1 MFHYLFERVNLF
13 YEKVFFSYGKFISRH
28 YLKVIV
34 FSFMVNLI
42 LSFGILRLNMIT
54 NVDDLFF
61 PIKSQARQDEYLV
74 KNLFNK
80 SKLVSD
86 DFYLHQIADFGT
98 WAEINFQPCSGGN
111 ILNEDYLTKIK
122 TIHQLIMDM
131 ADYEQVCAKRNGQCI
146 IDGLDLL
153 EDKFYKDYLSSS
165 MQRKSSLH
173 QWDQSYDRKNFRFYV
188 SFADSGRIGF
198 TDLTFNLGKEFRINF
213 RNESKEGKEPG
224 FSPLVKL
231 RYNLKD
237 NVDNPHVQVL
247 NWELKFL
254 KLIKNLTIDNEC
266 NDKNGIFKISYA
278 ASQSL
283 DIEMTANVS
292 LDIKLVVGT
301 FSLIIIFACLFM
313 SMGSNL
319 ITSPSYVLP
328 IAGVASAF
336 FGITSSFGLCSYLNY
351 PGCNLIFV
359 IPFLVVGI
367 GIDDMFLIYSSF
379 QQVYNK
385 KSAKTSKEKL
395 IEELISKSLTKSGVS
410 ITITS
415 LTDFTAFLVG
425 LTTGFKS
432 VQIFCLY
439 AGIAILF
446 CYFYQ
451 ITFFV
456 GFLCLHCR
464 RMLNQRNAFLPC
476 LKAKP
481 THLKLK
487 FFNLKKFKQTWL
499 NCFKFLICQKLGK
512 LLTLFLFLVYI
523 SVSAWNAYQMHEGIE
538 LQNLV
543 SDDSYYSSYVKDN
556 ARLTDLRPIVMLVMQ
571 EPIDYDDMQNRVLIE
586 NLFKNALKIKGISTF
601 RLNWLDLFKSDK
613 INYQNSAKNLIDTLK
628 TYPPFLN
635 DVVIKKT
642 YFDYHLN
649 KSVSDGYLK
658 MSELDSLAAENMYEY
673 QIETSRFYLQY
684 SELYLSS
691 MDAIPMHL
699 LREVCQESGLPVF
712 PYSITFKYYEQFEET
727 LPNVVQSFIIAL
739 ESMYLISL
747 VFIPDL
753 MSVFCIIA
761 SMLSIMTGLMGF
773 MHLWGL
779 TLSSITMIELI
790 MSVGFCV
797 DFSAHVTH
805 AFITNSKG
813 DRNKRAYKA
822 FVHVGIPIFNSA
834 LSTIIGTS
842 LLGFSKSYIFKSFFK
857 TMIILMSLG
866 MLNSLLFLP
875 VLLSL
880 IGPDWPM
887 HKEVVETQAKQEEI
901 TCLNEPLAN
910 DSV

>member
-1 MFHYLFERVNLF
+1 MFHYLFDRVNLF
-13 YEKVFFSYGKFISRH
+13 YEKVFFNYGKFISRH
-28 YLKVIV
+28 YLKVIFV
-34 FSFMVNLI
+34 SFMVNFV
-42 LSFGILRLNMIT
+42 LSLGMLRLNMIT
-54 NVDDLFF
+54 NVDNLFF
-61 PIKSQARQDEYLV
+61 PIKSQARQDETLV
-74 KNLFNK
+74 KNLFNN
-80 SKLVSD
+80 SKLASD

-98 WAEINFQPCSGGN
+98 WAEVNFQTCSGEN

-122 TIHQLIMDM
+122 KIHELILDM
-131 ADYEQVCAKRNGQCI
+131 ADYEQVCAKRNGQCL
-146 IDGLDLL
+146 IDGVDLL
-153 EDKFYKDYLSSS
+153 DKQFYEKYLGES
-165 MQRKSSLH
+165 MQRKSSLY

-188 SFADSGRIGF
+188 RFADSGNIGF
-198 TDLTFNLGKEFRINF
+198 TDLTFNLGKEFKINF
-213 RNESKEGKEPG
+213 WNESKEGKEPG
-224 FSPLVKL
+224 FSPLLKL

-237 NVDNPHVQVL
+237 NLDNPDKQVL

-254 KLIKNLTIDNEC
+254 NLMKNLKIDNQ
-266 NDKNGIFKISYA
+266 NDTNGILKISYA

-283 DIEMTANVS
+283 DMEMTANVS

-301 FSLIIIFACLFM
+301 FSLIIVFACLFM
-313 SMGSNL
+313 SIGSNL

-328 IAGVASAF
+328 VAGVASAF

-359 IPFLVVGI
+359 IPFLVIGI

-385 KSAKTSKEKL
+385 KSTEKSKDKL
-395 IEELISKSLTKSGVS
+395 IEELISKTLTKSGVS

-439 AGIAILF
+439 AGISILF

-451 ITFFV
+451 ITFFT

-476 LKAKP
+476 LTAQP
-481 THLKLK
+481 THLNVN
-487 FFNLKKFKQTWL
+487 FFSFKKFKQKWL
-499 NCFKFLICQKLGK
+499 NVFQFLICQKLGK
-512 LLTLFLFLVYI
+512 LLTLFLFLIYI
-523 SVSAWNAYQMHEGIE
+523 SVSAWNAYHIHEGIE

-543 SDDSYYSSYVKDN
+543 SDDSYFSSYVKDN
-556 ARLTDLRPIVMLVMQ
+556 SRLTDLRPIVMLVMQ
-571 EPIDYDDMQNRVLIE
+571 EPIDYDDIQNRILID
-586 NLFKNALKIKGISTF
+586 NLLKNALKIKGISNTF
-601 RLNWLDLFKSDK
+601 KLNWLDFFKSDK
-613 INYQNSAKNLIDTLK
+613 IQYKHSVKNLIDTLK
-628 TYPPFLN
+628 TFPPFLN
-635 DVVIKKT
+635 DIVIKKT
-642 YFDYHLN
+642 HFDYHLN
-649 KSVSDGYLK
+649 KTVSDGYFK
-658 MSELDSLAAENMYEY
+658 MSELNSLATENIHEY
-673 QIETSRFYLQY
+673 QIEASRFYLQY

-747 VFIPDL
+747 IFIPDL
-753 MSVFCIIA
+753 VSVFCIIV

-779 TLSSITMIELI
+779 SLSSITMIELI

-857 TMIILMSLG
+857 TMMILMSLG

-887 HKEVVETQAKQEEI
+887 HKEFETQTKQEEI